1 MHKPS
6 FIALLF
12 LYIFSNQASA
22 QSHSTDNITP
32 PQLEIMINK
41 IADSLAYY
49 YVDIEKGIEIG
60 NHLKNRFYD
69 GVYNSTIKPG
79 DLAKQLTKDL
89 RSFSGDLHLY
99 VAHPDEET
107 SQDNNPVD
115 VETYG
120 SSTNYGFQEIKFIEG
135 NIAYI
140 RISHFSNWTFAN
152 STRQRIT
159 EIMSLFNNAKA
170 FIIDVRNN
178 PGGVP
183 YVASFLASYFFD
195 NTPVHLAKYYVRYND
210 FEYGIFTEPHAP
222 GKKYPGTPLFILVN
236 ENSASAAEELPFW
249 LQNQNRATII
259 GDSTAGA
266 GYGAMVHKLGNGF
279 SISIS
284 SSVEIDP
291 ITRKGFQGTGVIP
304 DILAG
309 NSTSLSVAL
318 KLAKKT
324 MLKEPLADSTDLDKF
339 FHFLEEK
346 NNPINEMDIFD
357 QVLSFHKEGLL
368 GYNDINNLGYQYIN
382 EPKKAI
388 PILRVNTFLY
398 SFYPNPFDSYAET
411 LTNAGMYEDALL
423 NYDKA
428 IQLAEIKNNP
438 NLDLFKSNR
447 EHFISEYGSF
457 IQNR

>member
-12 LYIFSNQASA
+12 LYIFSNQASS
-22 QSHSTDNITP
+22 QSHSTDNVTP

-60 NHLKNRFYD
+60 NHLKNRFHN
-69 GVYNSTIKPG
+69 GAYNSTITPG

-107 SQDNNPVD
+107 SQDNNSVD
-115 VETYG
+115 IETYG

-140 RISHFSNWTFAN
+140 RISHFSNWAFAN
-152 STRQRIT
+152 NARQRIT
-159 EIMSLFNNAKA
+159 EIMGLFNDAKA

-195 NTPVHLAKYYVRYND
+195 KEPVHLAQYYVRYDD
-210 FEYGIFTEPHAP
+210 FEYGIFTEPFAP
-222 GKKYPGTPLFILVN
+222 GKKYPKTPVFILVN
-236 ENSASAAEELPFW
+236 KKSGSAAEEFPFW
-249 LQNQNRATII
+249 LQNQNRAVVI

-266 GYGAMVHKLGNGF
+266 GYGAMVHDIGNGF
-279 SISIS
+279 SVSIS
-284 SSVEIDP
+284 NSIEVDP
-291 ITRKGFQGTGVIP
+291 VTKKGFQGTGVIP
-304 DILAG
+304 DIQV
-309 NSTSLSVAL
+309 NSDSSYSVAL
-318 KLAKKT
+318 NLAQEAI
-324 MLKEPLADSTDLDKF
+324 LSEPLVDTSKLEDFYQLLRADEDSIIQV
-339 FHFLEEK
+339 E
-346 NNPINEMDIFD
+346 IFN
-357 QVLSFHKEGLL
+357 QVLLFHQEGLL
-368 GYNDINNLGYQYIN
+368 SYNEINNLGYQYIN
-382 EPKKAI
+382 EPKKAV
-388 PILRVNTFLY
+388 PILKANTTLY
-398 SFYPNPFDSYAET
+398 SFYPNPFDSYA
-411 LTNAGMYEDALL
+411 DALTSAGL
-423 NYDKA
+423 YERALINYNKA
-428 IQLAEIKNNP
+428 VRLAEIKNNP

-447 EHFISEYGSF
+447 ERFISEYGSF